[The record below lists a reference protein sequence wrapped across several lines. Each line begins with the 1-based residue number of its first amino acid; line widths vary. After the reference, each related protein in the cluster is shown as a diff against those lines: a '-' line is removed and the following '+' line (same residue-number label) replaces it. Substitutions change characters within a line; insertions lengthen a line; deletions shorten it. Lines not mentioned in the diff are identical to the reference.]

1 MKIVID
7 LQGAQS
13 ESRYRGIG
21 RYSLALALA
30 AAKRNRGHDIHLMLN
45 GAFAETV
52 PAIRDAFEGVLPQSS
67 IHVFH
72 VPLPVDGS
80 QADKNAGRIE
90 RAELIKEAAIAALR
104 PDLVHVSSVFEGY
117 GDASVTSVKSLL
129 DIPTVVTLYDL
140 IPYMNPATY
149 LDPTPPYK
157 MFYERKLDAL
167 KRADALFAISEC
179 AAGEAIDGLGFDP
192 ARVANISAA
201 CDPVFR
207 PMSHASP
214 IVKLVQQKYSL
225 GIDFILYT
233 GGSDERKNLRRLVD
247 AYARLEWR
255 QRMRCRLVLAGR
267 MHQPHVDELRA
278 RAVAAGM
285 GPEEIIFTGYV
296 SDNHLVAL
304 YNLCRYFIFPSWHEG
319 FGLPVLEAMSC
330 GAAVLASDASSIREV
345 AQCKDALFDPMD
357 VESMRDRMAHYLDS
371 DEDLER
377 LRRYSIERAKQFSWE
392 AVADRFLDACEQV
405 HAGPGGAAIPGEEAL
420 LGRLAERVV
429 ATDVS
434 EDELLGVADS
444 IDKSIQPQLP
454 KIMVDVTELAAH
466 DHRTGI
472 QRVTRAV
479 IAEWRS
485 RPPCGYRIQLVRMD
499 REARS
504 YVCADRYAA
513 QLWGD
518 GSEAEDTPLVC
529 HSGDVFLGLDLV
541 GDCVALVPDWFQ
553 YFRSTG
559 VRIAFV
565 VYDILPVRHPE
576 WWPGDGHRHHER
588 WLRGIVAQ
596 SDALLCISRATADD
610 VVDWMDAH
618 SVEHRPQIRWFH
630 LGADIQG
637 SMSSVGA
644 HESGHLVLSRLA
656 DGISFLMVGTLE
668 PRKGHAQVLDAFEQ
682 LWAEGH
688 DFRLVV
694 VGKRGWL
701 VDELA
706 ERLSAHP
713 EKGKR
718 LVWLTGVSD
727 EFLEELYSSCSCL
740 LAASEAEGFGLPLI
754 EAAQRGLPIVAR
766 DIPVFREVAG
776 ENAFYFGDGLPS
788 SLAAAL
794 ENWAAL
800 YRAGQHPSQQGMKWL
815 TWQQSAAQLAGAL
828 LDGEGESAMPD
839 FARPQAESAG
849 EC

>member
-21 RYSLALALA
+21 RYSLALALMV
-30 AAKRNRGHDIHLMLN
+30 AKRNRGHDIHLMLN
-45 GAFAETV
+45 GAHANTI
-52 PAIRDAFEGVLPQSS
+52 PAIREAFDGVLPQSN

-80 QADKNAGRIE
+80 QVFKNAARIE
-90 RAELIKEAAIAALR
+90 RAELIKEAAIAALK
-104 PDLVHVSSVFEGY
+104 PDVVHVSSVFEGY
-117 GDASVTSVKSLL
+117 GDDSVTSVKSLL

-140 IPYMNPATY
+140 IPLLNPATY

-157 MFYERKLDAL
+157 MFYARKLEAL
-167 KRADALFAISEC
+167 KRADALLAISEC
-179 AAGEAIDGLGFDP
+179 AAGEAIDGLGYDS

-201 CDPVFR
+201 CDPVFK
-207 PMSHASP
+207 PMPHSSP
-214 IVKLVQQKYSL
+214 VVKLVQQKYGL
-225 GIDFILYT
+225 RIDFVLYT
-233 GGSDERKNLRRLVD
+233 GGSDDRKNLRRLVD

-267 MHQPHVDELRA
+267 MHQPHVEELRA

-285 GPEEIIFTGYV
+285 GADEIIFTGYV

-345 AQCKDALFDPMD
+345 AQYKDALFDPMD
-357 VESMRDRMAHYLDS
+357 VESMRERMAHYLDS
-371 DEDLER
+371 DEDLDK
-377 LRRYSIERAKQFSWE
+377 LKRYSLERARHFSWE
-392 AVADRFLDACEQV
+392 AVAERFLDACEQV
-405 HAGPGGAAIPGEEAL
+405 HAARGSVAIPGEEAL
-420 LGRLAERVV
+420 LGRLAERIV
-429 ATDVS
+429 ATEVS
-434 EDELLGVADS
+434 SDELLGVADS
-444 IDKSIQPQLP
+444 IDKSVPPPLP

-466 DHRTGI
+466 DHKTGI
-472 QRVTRAV
+472 QRVTRAI
-479 IAEWRS
+479 IAEWKS
-485 RPPCGYRIQLVRMD
+485 RPPSGYRIQLVRLD

-513 QLWGD
+513 QLWAD
-518 GSEAEDTPLVC
+518 ESEAEDTPLVC

-541 GDCVALVPDWFQ
+541 GDCTELVPDWFH

-565 VYDILPVRHPE
+565 VYDILPIRHPE
-576 WWPGDGHRHHER
+576 WWPGDGHRHHEC
-588 WLRGIVAQ
+588 WLKGIVAQ
-596 SDALLCISRATADD
+596 SDSLLCISKATADD
-610 VVDWMDAH
+610 VVEWMDAH

-637 SMSSVGA
+637 SISSVGA
-644 HESGHLVLSRLA
+644 HESGALVLSRLE

-668 PRKGHAQVLDAFEQ
+668 PRKGHAQVLEAFEQ
-682 LWAEGH
+682 LWAEGC
-688 DFRLVV
+688 DLRLVI

-727 EFLEELYSSCSCL
+727 EFLEKLYSSCSCL
-740 LAASEAEGFGLPLI
+740 LAASEGEGFGLPLI

-776 ENAFYFGDGLPS
+776 ENAFYFGDGSPLP
-788 SLAAAL
+788 LAASL
-794 ENWAAL
+794 KDWVAL
-800 YRAGQHPSQQGMKWL
+800 YHAGQHPSQQGMKWL
-815 TWQQSAAQLAGAL
+815 TWRQSAAELSGVLLAG
-828 LDGEGESAMPD
+828 ESEPVPD
-839 FARPQAESAG
+839 LAGQQAESAV
-849 EC
+849 ES